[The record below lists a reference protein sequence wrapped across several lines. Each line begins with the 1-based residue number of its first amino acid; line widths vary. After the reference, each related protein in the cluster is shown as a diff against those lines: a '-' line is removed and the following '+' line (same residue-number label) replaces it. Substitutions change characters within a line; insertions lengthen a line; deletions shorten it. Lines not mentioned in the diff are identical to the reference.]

1 MQFNE
6 LYPLSSSSLGIAAR
20 EGNENAVKIFLRSGQ
35 RVDIGDNRGWTPLHE
50 ATAANNIRCLH
61 LLLQKGQ
68 QYVNQRTMEGETPL
82 LLACKFQDSTEL
94 VQMLLDCG
102 ADVNL
107 GDNENH
113 TPLHEA
119 CRNGRLSVAKI
130 LVAAGANVNEM
141 NYNSCTPL
149 HCAVSSFET
158 NATLVKYLI
167 SKGAD
172 VSIQDECGRTSLFL
186 ASELQRWN
194 MIKHMETALCPVD
207 TRSVDGATALM
218 VAAQSGNL
226 KVVEELLK
234 RGANPDLAAHDFT
247 MALHLAIHSG
257 HLSVVKLLLKV
268 TSRNAVL
275 AHCTHPKAKTGR
287 SLCCLA
293 IDGEYLDVLK
303 LLLSSDLGN
312 YILHLPVHCDGSLL
326 ENKPHLGVLYSECSP
341 VSFLLLTKLNDL
353 KDDILIYLEV
363 LLNHGFPV
371 NVKDKQSL
379 PPLVAVMLQPGCDHL
394 ISCCVDMLLA
404 HGADIEY
411 TTICKMVPDP
421 LLAACI
427 SGNSSGVL
435 QLLRVGS
442 SGLPDDL
449 LRYLITHGHLDSSP
463 HMINMVRLLL
473 ELGVT
478 EPALYSR
485 LQQYFPEASS
495 DIQIKA
501 TAAFLASLQVCSLQ
515 KLCRIAVRR
524 LFGHLL
530 IPAMEQLPVPHCLK
544 NYLTYKTL

>member
-20 EGNENAVKIFLRSGQ
+20 EGNEKAVKTFLRSGQ

-50 ATAANNIRCLH
+50 ATAANNTGCLR
-61 LLLQKGQ
+61 LLLKKGQ
-68 QYVNQRTMEGETPL
+68 QQVNRRTMEGETPL
-82 LLACKFQDSTEL
+82 LLACRFQDSTEL

-102 ADVNL
+102 ANVDL
-107 GDNENH
+107 GNNENH

-119 CRNGRLSVAKI
+119 CRNGRLSVTKI
-130 LVAAGANVNEM
+130 LVAAGANVNET
-141 NYNSCTPL
+141 NYNNFTPL
-149 HCAVSSFET
+149 HCAVSST
-158 NATLVKYLI
+158 NATLVKFLI

-226 KVVEELLK
+226 KVVQELLK
-234 RGANPDLAAHDFT
+234 RGANPDLAAYDFT

-257 HLSVVKLLLKV
+257 HLSMVKSLLKV

-275 AHCTHPKAKTGR
+275 AHCTHPKASTGR

-293 IDGEYLDVLK
+293 IDGEYLDILK
-303 LLLSSDLGN
+303 LLLSSDLGS
-312 YILHLPVHCDGSLL
+312 YILQLPVHCDGLLL

-353 KDDILIYLEV
+353 KDDIIIYLEV

-371 NVKDKQSL
+371 NVTEKQSL

-394 ISCCVDMLLA
+394 KSRCVDMLLA

-411 TTICKMVPDP
+411 TTICKRVPDP

-435 QLLRVGS
+435 QLLWAGS
-442 SGLPDDL
+442 SGSPDDL
-449 LRYLITHGHLDSSP
+449 LRYLMKHGHLDPSP
-463 HMINMVRLLL
+463 CMINMVQLLL
-473 ELGVT
+473 KLGIT
-478 EPALYSR
+478 EPALYSK
-485 LQQYFPEASS
+485 LQQYFPETSS

-501 TAAFLASLQVCSLQ
+501 TAALLASLRVCSLQ
-515 KLCRIAVRR
+515 QICRIAVRR
-524 LFGHLL
+524 LLSHLL